1 MDSAQEK
8 AARGAMASGDPR
20 RKRLP
25 WDGDDEQGIT
35 NKITELHE
43 AC

>member
-1 MDSAQEK
+1 MDSVLEK
-8 AARGAMASGDPR
+8 AARGAMPSGDPR

-35 NKITELHE
+35 NKITKLQE